1 MLQPHAVLQIKPNS
15 SEEDVKAAY
24 KRRALETHPD
34 KGGDVAEF
42 RAVRLAYEQLTKDS
56 ASSGPA
62 PARESGGPQQQ
73 KSGGVAP
80 FPRGFEDLFA
90 GFAAP
95 PPSRLRGDAR
105 KRRRRTLEESIDE
118 AFAAI
123 PIPVYRPRP
132 ASPRPPPPRRQ
143 PPDSPAT
150 PQKST
155 TATRPPKAASAQQP
169 RAAPKAPAPTP
180 VAQMWAKL
188 LSLDPEKR
196 KKAIG
201 NLPATAKQQLKDYL
215 QALKARQTN
224 DSSSSSSE
232 GGGSSSSSSSDS
244 EGDSSAAPPSSVPQ
258 PSSVGSSTAPV
269 TPTETEAMS
278 KLEADVRNIKDREER
293 QRFLAS
299 LAQATRVALFQYMK
313 AKKAARA

>member
-1 MLQPHAVLQIKPNS
+1 MRKEAAEPAMACVGASRPLAPGATALSLVRSPFKEALKEQMLPHAVLQIKPNS

-56 ASSGPA
+56 ASSGAA
-62 PARESGGPQQQ
+62 PASESGGPQQQ

-80 FPRGFEDLFA
+80 FPRGFDDLFS

-95 PPSRLRGDAR
+95 PSRLRSDAR

-132 ASPRPPPPRRQ
+132 ASPRPAPPRR
-143 PPDSPAT
+143 PPDSPST
-150 PQKST
+150 PQRSK
-155 TATRPPKAASAQQP
+155 TATKQPPKAAPPPPAQQQP
-169 RAAPKAPAPTP
+169 RVVPKAPVPTP

-196 KKAIG
+196 KKV
-201 NLPATAKQQLKDYL
+201 
-215 QALKARQTN
+215 R
-224 DSSSSSSE
+224 
-232 GGGSSSSSSSDS
+232 GS
-244 EGDSSAAPPSSVPQ
+244 V
-258 PSSVGSSTAPV
+258 
-269 TPTETEAMS
+269 
-278 KLEADVRNIKDREER
+278 
-293 QRFLAS
+293 
-299 LAQATRVALFQYMK
+299 
-313 AKKAARA
+313 